1 MKVVA
6 IHDELHESIRIQG
19 CAHGAGFAV
28 VKRPH
33 GVEKV
38 QEKGSPGFH
47 GFPGGEIVGI
57 RVAQGGDSAQAE
69 DFGKKRKS
77 AGKLRSQS
85 HNAHEFFES
94 QNERAEGLDIRRK
107 KKFPVKG
114 PSSSGGNERPLERCP
129 QKDGRPQIRQRR

>member
-6 IHDELHESIRIQG
+6 IHDEFHENVRIQG
-19 CAHGAGFAV
+19 CTHGAGFAV

-38 QEKGSPGFH
+38 EEKGSPGFH
-47 GFPGGEIVGI
+47 GFPGSEIVGI
-57 RVAQGGDSAQAE
+57 CMAQSGDSAQAQ

-107 KKFPVKG
+107 EKFPGKG
-114 PSSSGGNERPLERCP
+114 TRAGGGN
-129 QKDGRPQIRQRR
+129 

>member
-6 IHDELHESIRIQG
+6 IHDELRESIRIQS

-47 GFPGGEIVGI
+47 GFPGSEIVGI

-77 AGKLRSQS
+77 AGKLRS
-85 HNAHEFFES
+85 
-94 QNERAEGLDIRRK
+94 
-107 KKFPVKG
+107 
-114 PSSSGGNERPLERCP
+114 
-129 QKDGRPQIRQRR
+129 